1 MAGLSKPKQLQLI
14 ISNYCK
20 YAALWI
26 AEDGNSKVKRSAKR
40 AVKQADKIIDGF
52 GSCDEKSVLATV
64 RKFEHARKD
73 IESLNPDKTT
83 LAHMAVYVAE
93 RTREDLLKEPVAE
106 WDNLTERLFTMV
118 KYKDENW
125 HVPQSSP
132 QKRAVYLGDRF
143 LQLMM

>member
-1 MAGLSKPKQLQLI
+1 MAGLSKPRQLQLI
-14 ISNYCK
+14 IANYCK

-26 AEDGNSKVKRSAKR
+26 AEDGNSKVKRSAER
-40 AVKQADKIIDGF
+40 AVKQADKIIAGF
-52 GSCDEKSVLATV
+52 GTCDEKSVLSTV

-118 KYKDENW
+118 KYQDDRW
-125 HVPQSSP
+125 HIPQSSP